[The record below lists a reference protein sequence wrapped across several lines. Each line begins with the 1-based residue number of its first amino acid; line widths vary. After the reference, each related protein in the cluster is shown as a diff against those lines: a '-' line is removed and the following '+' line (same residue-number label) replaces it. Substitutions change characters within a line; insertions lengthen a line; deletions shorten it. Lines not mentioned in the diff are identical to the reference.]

1 MRLLREEVGTR
12 ALFLSL
18 FVSSFLFLAGA
29 FSSVDY
35 PEAQY
40 GLIFLLLLSAG
51 LIYVKFGKGAFMVSA
66 LSTITYG
73 FLWSMPHISTLF
85 LHMSFLSMAA
95 YFLWPQRERLIKG
108 CGSPLK
114 RVLLGVALFFLM
126 IFAALCA
133 NAVALHFGIADQA
146 KVVEVVST
154 LPLYLIILSFTI
166 APISEELFFRALMVP
181 RIGVPIST
189 ILFTL
194 VHSAYGSGAEFIG
207 AFFLGF
213 VLANAYYYFEDPLP
227 CIIAHALFNA
237 LSISIM
243 FWVIG

>member
-1 MRLLREEVGTR
+1 
-12 ALFLSL
+12 
-18 FVSSFLFLAGA
+18 
-29 FSSVDY
+29 
-35 PEAQY
+35 
-40 GLIFLLLLSAG
+40 
-51 LIYVKFGKGAFMVSA
+51 MVSA
-66 LSTITYG
+66 LSTIAYG
-73 FLWSMPHISTLF
+73 FLWGMPHISTLF

-95 YFLWPQRERLIKG
+95 YFLWPQRDKLIQG

-114 RVLLGVALFFLM
+114 RVLLGVGLFILM
-126 IFAALCA
+126 VAAALCA
-133 NAVALHFGIADQA
+133 NLVAIHFGFSDQA

-166 APISEELFFRALMVP
+166 APISEELLFRALMVP

-189 ILFTL
+189 LLFMM
-194 VHSAYGSGAEFIG
+194 VHSAYGSGVEFIG

-213 VLANAYYYFEDPLP
+213 VLANAYYYLEDPVP